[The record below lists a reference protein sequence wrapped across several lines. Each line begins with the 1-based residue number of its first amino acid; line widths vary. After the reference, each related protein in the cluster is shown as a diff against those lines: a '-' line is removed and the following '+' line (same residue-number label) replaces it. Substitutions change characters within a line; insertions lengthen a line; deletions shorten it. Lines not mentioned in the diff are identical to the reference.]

1 MIIRGPLTYLF
12 GYEKLKLLK
21 FFLRNKNESFPI
33 NIIAEKTKIQPNELR
48 KELKN
53 AVKNGILEENKSDK
67 SLEYK
72 ILSIEEIT
80 ILESIIFKL
89 SDTFFDDLA
98 SKINGLGPVT
108 LCVVMGAFLQRTH
121 DKVDLLL
128 VVDNLNEKRF
138 EFLLD
143 AIESELGKE
152 ITYVILTKE
161 EFEYRRNMFDKFV
174 LSILED
180 LRNRIL
186 IDNTVDSEK

>member
-1 MIIRGPLTYLF
+1 MIIRGPLTYLL

-21 FFLRNKNESFPI
+21 FFLHNKNESFPI
-33 NIIAEKTKIQPNELR
+33 HIISEKTKIQPNELR

-53 AVKNGILEENKSDK
+53 AVKNGIVEENKSDK

-72 ILSIEEIT
+72 LIPIEEIT

-89 SDTFFDDLA
+89 SDTFFDDLT
-98 SKINGLGPVT
+98 SKVNSLGSVT
-108 LCVVMGAFLQRTH
+108 LCVVMGAFLQRDH

-152 ITYVILTKE
+152 ITYVILSKE

-186 IDNTVDSEK
+186 IDNTSDSEK